1 LIGDIFNLPNL
12 RFNGWGVH
20 RVGNFAGDFYLLRLE
35 GYDQAKQRGIYSFL
49 DPGRTLR
56 DDEAT
61 RWRMQLGARYTF

>member
-1 LIGDIFNLPNL
+1 ML
-12 RFNGWGVH
+12 FNGWGVH
-20 RVGNFAGDFYLLRLE
+20 RVGNFTGDFYLLELR
-35 GYDQAKQRGIYSFL
+35 GYDQAKQRGKYIFT